1 MTKNMKNISISGI
14 VILIVFSS
22 GLLLSAGQP
31 DIPEPETLQ
40 DTYLHGSREERNQ
53 QCSKEVALAL
63 GEGCSSCHNCDVT
76 DFTEK
81 GERAKEDMKAAIA
94 IGVKCDYCHAGGKQF
109 TDKLEVAARMFKLSE
124 MMAIECNY
132 CHAGKDILTHEGK
145 MAKTAMM
152 LQKWSETGNRK
163 CLECHVEKKQFELN
177 FHGWEI
183 LNAQKGLLGM

>member
-14 VILIVFSS
+14 AILIVFSF
-22 GLLLSAGQP
+22 GLLLNAGQS
-31 DIPEPETLQ
+31 DIPEPEMLQ
-40 DTYLHGSREERNQ
+40 ESYLQGSREERNQ
-53 QCSKEVALAL
+53 QCSKEVASAL
-63 GEGCSSCHNCDVT
+63 GEECSSCHNDDVT

-81 GERAKEDMKAAIA
+81 GERAKEDMKASIT
-94 IGVKCDYCHAGGKQF
+94 IGVKCDYCHAGKKQF
-109 TDKLEVAARMFKLSE
+109 TDKLEVATRMFRLSE
-124 MMAIECNY
+124 MMAVECSY

-152 LQKWSETGNRK
+152 LQKWSETGNKK
-163 CLECHVEKKQFELN
+163 CLDCHVEKKQFELN

>member
-14 VILIVFSS
+14 AILIVFSF
-22 GLLLSAGQP
+22 GLLLNAGQS
-31 DIPEPETLQ
+31 DIPEPEMLQ
-40 DTYLHGSREERNQ
+40 ESYLQGSGEEMSQ
-53 QCSKEVALAL
+53 QCSKEVASAL
-63 GEGCSSCHNCDVT
+63 GEECSSCHNDDVT

-94 IGVKCDYCHAGGKQF
+94 IGVKCDHCHAGKKQF
-109 TDKLEVAARMFKLSE
+109 TDKLEVAARMFELSE

-132 CHAGKDILTHEGK
+132 CHAGENILTHEGK

-152 LQKWSETGNRK
+152 LQKWSETGNKK
-163 CLECHVEKKQFELN
+163 CLDCHVEKKQFELN

>member
-14 VILIVFSS
+14 AILIVFSF
-22 GLLLSAGQP
+22 GLLLNAGQS
-31 DIPEPETLQ
+31 DIPEPEMLQ
-40 DTYLHGSREERNQ
+40 ESYLQGSREEKSQ
-53 QCSKEVALAL
+53 QCSKEVAPAL
-63 GEGCSSCHNCDVT
+63 GEECSSCHNDDVT

-94 IGVKCDYCHAGGKQF
+94 IGVKCEYCHAGKKQF
-109 TDKLEVAARMFKLSE
+109 TDKLEVAARMFELSE

-132 CHAGKDILTHEGK
+132 CHAGENILTHEGK

-152 LQKWSETGNRK
+152 LQKWSETGNKK
-163 CLECHVEKKQFELN
+163 CLDCHVEKKQFELN

>member
-14 VILIVFSS
+14 AILIVFSF
-22 GLLLSAGQP
+22 GLLLNAGQS
-31 DIPEPETLQ
+31 DIPEPEMLQ
-40 DTYLHGSREERNQ
+40 ESYLQGSREEKSQ
-53 QCSKEVALAL
+53 QCSKEVASAL
-63 GEGCSSCHNCDVT
+63 GEECSSCHNDDVT

-94 IGVKCDYCHAGGKQF
+94 IGVKCDHCHAGKKQF
-109 TDKLEVAARMFKLSE
+109 TDKLEVAARMFELSE

-152 LQKWSETGNRK
+152 LQKWSETGNKK
-163 CLECHVEKKQFELN
+163 CLDCHVEKKQFELN

-183 LNAQKGLLGM
+183 FNAQKGLLGM

>member
-1 MTKNMKNISISGI
+1 MKNISISGI
-14 VILIVFSS
+14 AILIVFSF
-22 GLLLSAGQP
+22 GLLLNAGQS
-31 DIPEPETLQ
+31 DIPEPEMLQ
-40 DTYLHGSREERNQ
+40 ESYLQGSREEKSQ
-53 QCSKEVALAL
+53 QCSKEVASAL
-63 GEGCSSCHNCDVT
+63 GEECSSCHNDDVT

-94 IGVKCDYCHAGGKQF
+94 IGVKCDHCHAGKKQF
-109 TDKLEVAARMFKLSE
+109 TDKLEVAARMFELSE

-152 LQKWSETGNRK
+152 LQKWSETGNKK
-163 CLECHVEKKQFELN
+163 CLDCHVEKKQFELN

>member
-22 GLLLSAGQP
+22 GLLLNAGQS
-31 DIPEPETLQ
+31 DLPEPEMLQ
-40 DTYLHGSREERNQ
+40 ESYLQGNREERNQ
-53 QCSKEVALAL
+53 QCSKEVASAL
-63 GEGCSSCHNCDVT
+63 GEECSSCHNDDVT

-94 IGVKCDYCHAGGKQF
+94 IGVKCDHCHAGKKQF
-109 TDKLEVAARMFKLSE
+109 TDKLEVAARMFELSE

-132 CHAGKDILTHEGK
+132 CHAGENILTHEGK

-152 LQKWSETGNRK
+152 LQKWSETGNKK
-163 CLECHVEKKQFELN
+163 CLDCHVEKKQFELN
-177 FHGWEI
+177 FYGWEI